1 MTQQRES
8 MSNVLEEEAKGWGC
22 KREWKVAP
30 ERAGRGDGEQGSVQ
44 KQHNVAVRQEL
55 SAHSPLSH
63 CRKRFT
69 VSCAPFCG
77 CLCGCANRVCVSA

>member
-22 KREWKVAP
+22 KREWRVAP

-44 KQHNVAVRQEL
+44 KQKEW
-55 SAHSPLSH
+55 SSPQIIKITASWKFSKGTR
-63 CRKRFT
+63 RKKKLGQK
-69 VSCAPFCG
+69 C
-77 CLCGCANRVCVSA
+77 